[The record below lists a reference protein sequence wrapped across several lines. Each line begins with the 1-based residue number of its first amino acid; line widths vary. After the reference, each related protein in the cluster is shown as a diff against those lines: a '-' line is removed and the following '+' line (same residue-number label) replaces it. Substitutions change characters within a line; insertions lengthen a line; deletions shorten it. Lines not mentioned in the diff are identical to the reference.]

1 MLKELTT
8 ATNGLLCLQGCGA
21 DAISTGSE
29 ACREAPVARMPSHD
43 PRRVLHPR
51 NRLAVEWLLLA
62 VIWSGTLLLLSRTA
76 AALAGIA

>member
-21 DAISTGSE
+21 DAIGAE
-29 ACREAPVARMPSHD
+29 ACREAPVARMPPRD
-43 PRRVLHPR
+43 PRGVLHPR